1 MIVEKVEAK
10 IDETFKVLIEDNS
23 VEDKKVEKVTVVVE

>member
-10 IDETFKVLIEDNS
+10 IDETFKVIDDNS
-23 VEDKKVEKVTVVVE
+23 VEDKKVEIVTVVVE